1 MKQKVKEW
9 LKRYLPAEIL
19 SVIATLVSA
28 LFTFKITGSN
38 LTTALV
44 GTWAGNLAYFGY
56 ILAADVWKTRKAC
69 LQNGSPYQVKT
80 FIRNLRAL
88 LVEFGL
94 AEVFDSF
101 LIRPALMYYLPKLTG
116 NLATGVLLAKFLA
129 DITFY
134 VPAIIGYEFT
144 KRKLRDFH

>member
-1 MKQKVKEW
+1 MKHKVKEW

-19 SVIATLVSA
+19 SIIATLAGA
-28 LFTFKITGSN
+28 LLCFKMTGSN
-38 LTTALV
+38 VSTALA

-56 ILAADVWKTRKAC
+56 ILAVDVWKTRRAC
-69 LQNGSPYQVKT
+69 HQNGTTYKLKT

-101 LIRPALMYYLPKLTG
+101 LIRPALMYALPKLTG
-116 NLATGVLLAKFLA
+116 NLTSGILIAKFLA

-144 KRKLRDFH
+144 KKKLRDFH